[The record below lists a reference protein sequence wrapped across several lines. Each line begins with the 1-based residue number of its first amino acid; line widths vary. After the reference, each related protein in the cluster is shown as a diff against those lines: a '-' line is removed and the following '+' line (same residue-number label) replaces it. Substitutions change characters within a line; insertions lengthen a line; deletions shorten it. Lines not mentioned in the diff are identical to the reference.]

1 MSLNKLFDTIEEAR
15 ETANWQAAFGEPQVV
30 EGKTIIP
37 VARVGYGF
45 GLGFGSGTGQPGA
58 EGEPVPEGEGGGG
71 GGGAWAKPVGAIVV
85 TPEEVYFEETLDVGK
100 ISLAALVMGGF
111 FIFQLGKTLR
121 AIFGRD

>member
-1 MSLNKLFDTIEEAR
+1 MSLNKLFDTIEETR
-15 ETANWQAAFGEPQVV
+15 ETANWKAAFGEPQVF
-30 EGKTIIP
+30 EDKTIIP

-45 GLGFGSGTGQPGA
+45 GLGFGSGTGQPEA

-71 GGGAWAKPVGAIVV
+71 GGGAWTKPLGAIVV

-100 ISLAALVMGGF
+100 ISLAAFVMGGF